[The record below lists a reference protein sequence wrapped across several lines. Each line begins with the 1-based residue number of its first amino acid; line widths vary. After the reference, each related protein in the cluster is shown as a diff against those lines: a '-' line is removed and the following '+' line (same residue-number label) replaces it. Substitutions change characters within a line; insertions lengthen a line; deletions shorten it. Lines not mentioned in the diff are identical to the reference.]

1 MKTVTLTAEE
11 IRMLG
16 IQLSANP
23 CEARCAIGQS
33 PHLPKLDNGTLNCN
47 ALNKDGEYICP
58 LRRAIY
64 SIEKKLN
71 LI

>member
-1 MKTVTLTAEE
+1 MKTITLTAEE

-23 CEARCAIGQS
+23 CRAACQLEHM
-33 PHLPKLDNGTLNCN
+33 PNLPKLNDGTLNCY
-47 ALNKDGEYICP
+47 ALDKKGEYICP
-58 LRRAIY
+58 LQRALY